1 MSKYSQT
8 LAIGLVV
15 MASLALPNQVIATSL
30 YDKNKPVSLTADKR
44 ANKVGDTVTILV
56 IENSQASS
64 SAGTNA
70 DSGFAIDGQAR
81 AQDKDWRY
89 GVGIGSSNNGDASTS
104 RKGFIRSQ
112 ITAVVTAIDANGNLS
127 LKGSHTLTIDGETQ
141 KIELTGK
148 ARKTDI
154 YANNTLLSNR
164 LFEANIKY
172 VGEGDVSSG
181 KEPSGIY
188 KLFKWIGLI

>member
-1 MSKYSQT
+1 MYKFIQSIST
-8 LAIGLVV
+8 GLVLSV
-15 MASLALPNQVIATSL
+15 FLLQSSMVFSTSL
-30 YDKNKPVSLTADKR
+30 YDKNKAVALTADKR
-44 ANKVGDTVTILV
+44 ASKVGDTVTILV

-70 DSGFAIDGQAR
+70 DSGFGVDAEAR
-81 AQDKDWRY
+81 ANDSDWKY
-89 GVGIGSSNNGDASTS
+89 GIGIGSSNSGDASTS

-112 ITAVVTAIDANGNLS
+112 ITAVITEIDSNGHFL

-141 KIELTGK
+141 KIELKGK

-154 YANNTLLSNR
+154 FANNTLLSSR
-164 LFEANIKY
+164 LFDANIKY
-172 VGEGDVSSG
+172 VGEGDVSNG

-188 KLFKWIGLI
+188 KIFKWIGLI